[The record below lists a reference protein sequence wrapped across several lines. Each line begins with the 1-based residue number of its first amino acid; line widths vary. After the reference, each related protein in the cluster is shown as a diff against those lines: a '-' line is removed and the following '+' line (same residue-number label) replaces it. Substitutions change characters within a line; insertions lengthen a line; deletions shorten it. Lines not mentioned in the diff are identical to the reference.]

1 MSPER
6 VSVGEEG
13 EGHFT
18 YRDRRQKRAQRS
30 TFGLADGF
38 TTFVCGVYM
47 GWHSQTHSCG
57 CGLWT
62 PSCDLVPHN

>member
-18 YRDRRQKRAQRS
+18 YRDRRQKRAQGS

-38 TTFVCGVYM
+38 TTFVCGIY
-47 GWHSQTHSCG
+47 WLALPNTQ
-57 CGLWT
+57 LWLWFV
-62 PSCDLVPHN
+62 DAVL